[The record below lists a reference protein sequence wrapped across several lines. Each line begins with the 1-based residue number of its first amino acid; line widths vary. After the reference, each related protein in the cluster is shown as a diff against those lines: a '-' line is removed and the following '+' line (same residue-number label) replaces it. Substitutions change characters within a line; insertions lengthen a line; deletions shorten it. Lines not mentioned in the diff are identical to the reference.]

1 MQISTLVFRKTLE
14 QRERQIVNQCC
25 VPTQSS
31 LKTRETKCND
41 TTAAGVGS
49 FVIRPTACE
58 PNIAILPFLVPISD
72 SVPFQVVSR
81 WTVHSDNEETL
92 NWFIGEGFYVWQ
104 KLNFSCGRCIPMPRI
119 SKVVRE
125 IDIFG
130 FSEKVQHIGHVGHAL
145 LLGEVEGGG

>member
-31 LKTRETKCND
+31 LKTREAKCND

-72 SVPFQVVSR
+72 SVPFQVVCQTDCSHR
-81 WTVHSDNEETL
+81 QRRSPELVHRRGLLRLTKTRLLVWSLYSNPVHL
-92 NWFIGEGFYVWQ
+92 EGRKRNRY
-104 KLNFSCGRCIPMPRI
+104 LRI
-119 SKVVRE
+119 
-125 IDIFG
+125 
-130 FSEKVQHIGHVGHAL
+130 
-145 LLGEVEGGG
+145 